1 MSDAEND
8 RWTPAH
14 MRSPANRAIHLEHR
28 RAQLQPL
35 ADDLRRIAREMRA
48 VLQEEGPI
56 EGDFPGQPWLRAKHV
71 VKPLVDAADSLEKV
85 LPALNAFNA
94 RYQHSY
100 EELPDRRE
108 AKRQKKALAKQQQQ
122 QAIEPTG
129 GGERTVPAQTG
140 SDFDEVFDG
149 LRRGA

>member
-1 MSDAEND
+1 MSAAND
-8 RWTPAH
+8 RWTPDH

-35 ADDLRRIAREMRA
+35 ADDLRRIAREMEA
-48 VLQEEGPI
+48 VLKEEGRI

-108 AKRQKKALAKQQQQ
+108 AKRQKKALARQQA
-122 QAIEPTG
+122 QAIEPPG
-129 GGERTVPAQTG
+129 AGQASVPAQTG